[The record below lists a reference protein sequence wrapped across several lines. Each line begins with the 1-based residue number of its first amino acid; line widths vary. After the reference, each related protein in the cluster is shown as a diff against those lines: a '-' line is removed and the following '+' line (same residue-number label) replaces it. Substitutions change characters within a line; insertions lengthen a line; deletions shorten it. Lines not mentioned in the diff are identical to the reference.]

1 MRTTA
6 DFLGLMAYLFLM
18 GGWALDEETQPVPQR
33 RRARLSR
40 AA

>member
-18 GGWALDEETQPVPQR
+18 GGWAIDDERRPVLQPR
-33 RRARLSR
+33 RVRAQT
-40 AA
+40 